1 MPEETPAQ
9 ETGAQETGAQETG
22 AQETGARL
30 PTSPEA
36 LLARLAELGI
46 EARTFTHPPVHT
58 VDEAKALRGEIAG
71 AHIKNLFLRN
81 KKGAMWLVTCLEDR
95 EIDLKALGRAL
106 GAGRFSFG
114 SAKRLMTYLGVE
126 PGAVTPF
133 GVINDTEGKV
143 RMVLDKALLDCDP
156 INAHPLVND
165 MTVAV
170 SPAGLLRFLE
180 AAGHPPQVL
189 DLDAA

>member
-1 MPEETPAQ
+1 MPEETPAR
-9 ETGAQETGAQETG
+9 ETPARETP
-22 AQETGARL
+22 ARL
-30 PTSPEA
+30 PTSPED

-58 VDEAKALRGEIAG
+58 VAEAKALRGEIAG

-114 SAKRLMTYLGVE
+114 SATRLMTYLGVE

-143 RMVLDKALLDCDP
+143 QMVLDKALLDRDP

-189 DLDAA
+189 DLDTLSDPG

>member
-1 MPEETPAQ
+1 MPKETPAQ
-9 ETGAQETGAQETG
+9 ETPSQETG

-30 PTSPEA
+30 PTRPED
-36 LLARLAELGI
+36 LLARLDELGI
-46 EARTFTHPPVHT
+46 AARTFTHPPVHT
-58 VDEAKALRGEIAG
+58 VAEAKARRGEIEG

-81 KKGAMWLVTCLEDR
+81 KKGAMWLITCLEDR

-106 GAGRFSFG
+106 DAGRFSFG
-114 SAKRLMTYLGVE
+114 SAARLMTYLGVE

-143 RMVLDKALLDCDP
+143 RMVLDKALLDRGP

-170 SPAGLLRFLE
+170 SPEGLLRFLE
-180 AAGHPPQVL
+180 AAGHPPRIL
-189 DLDAA
+189 DFEALSDPG

>member
-9 ETGAQETGAQETG
+9 ETGAQEAGAQETG
-22 AQETGARL
+22 AQEATARL

-58 VDEAKALRGEIAG
+58 VEQAKALRGDIEG

-95 EIDLKALGRAL
+95 EIDLRRW
-106 GAGRFSFG
+106 AGRW
-114 SAKRLMTYLGVE
+114 A
-126 PGAVTPF
+126 PGA
-133 GVINDTEGKV
+133 
-143 RMVLDKALLDCDP
+143 
-156 INAHPLVND
+156 
-165 MTVAV
+165 
-170 SPAGLLRFLE
+170 SPS
-180 AAGHPPQVL
+180 AARL
-189 DLDAA
+189 A

>member
-1 MPEETPAQ
+1 MSDAAAALPA
-9 ETGAQETGAQETG
+9 
-22 AQETGARL
+22 
-30 PTSPEA
+30 SPEA
-36 LLARLAELGI
+36 LLARLEELGI
-46 EARTFTHPPVHT
+46 ETRTTRHAAVFTVA
-58 VDEAKALRGEIAG
+58 ESKALRGELPG
-71 AHIKNLFLRN
+71 GHIKNLFLRN

-133 GVINDTEGKV
+133 GVINDTKGKV

-165 MTVAV
+165 MTVAL
-170 SPAGLLRFLE
+170 SPAGLLCFLE
-180 AAGHPPQVL
+180 AAGHSPQVL

>member
-9 ETGAQETGAQETG
+9 ETGDQETGAH
-22 AQETGARL
+22 L
-30 PTSPEA
+30 PTSPED
-36 LLARLAELGI
+36 LLARLADLGI
-46 EARTFTHPPVHT
+46 ETRTFTHPPVHT
-58 VDEAKALRGEIAG
+58 VAEAKALRGEIEG

-106 GAGRFSFG
+106 DAGRFSFG
-114 SAKRLMTYLGVE
+114 SATRLMTYLGVE

-143 RMVLDKALLDCDP
+143 RMVLDKALLECDP

-165 MTVAV
+165 MTVAI

-180 AAGHPPQVL
+180 AVGHPPQVL
-189 DLDAA
+189 DLDLP

>member
-1 MPEETPAQ
+1 MPEETTTE
-9 ETGAQETGAQETG
+9 ETTAE
-22 AQETGARL
+22 L
-30 PTSPEA
+30 PTSPQA
-36 LLARLAELGI
+36 LLARLEELGI
-46 EARTFTHPPVHT
+46 AVATFRHPPVHT
-58 VDEAKALRGEIAG
+58 VDEAKALRGDLAG

-95 EIDLKALGRAL
+95 HIDLKALGQAL

-114 SAKRLMTYLGVE
+114 SAARLMTYLGVL

-143 RMVLDKALLDCDP
+143 RMVLDKALLGRDP

-165 MTVAV
+165 MTAAV
-170 SPAGLLRFLE
+170 SPAGLMCFLE
-180 AAGHPPQVL
+180 AAGHAPQIFDFDTL
-189 DLDAA
+189 